1 MFPRKYFA
9 RRYFAPRY
17 WPQGVGGSVVDNGPY
32 TIEQQRLYTP
42 GTIEANIWPVG
53 TDIQLVYTPG
63 SFKINV
69 R

>member
-1 MFPRKYFA
+1 MSLSLVSLKAVQTPFVL
-9 RRYFAPRY
+9 
-17 WPQGVGGSVVDNGPY
+17 GVSAGVNNGPY

-53 TDIQLVYTPG
+53 TDVQLVYVPG